1 MGYLTR
7 NVAPTLGWFLQRIT
21 AIFLAFGL
29 LVHFWVLHFVIERP
43 VTFAKVQER
52 MLTPGWVIFDLL
64 LLVFVLYHALNGLW
78 NIIIDYNPSPAFR
91 KVLGWGIFIF
101 GLALLIIGIYA
112 LIPFTLNGGAG

>member
-7 NVAPTLGWFLQRIT
+7 NVAPTLGWYLQRIT

-43 VTFAKVQER
+43 VTFVKVQER

-64 LLVFVLYHALNGLW
+64 LLIFAVYHGLNGLW
-78 NIIIDYNPSPAFR
+78 NVIIDYNPPAGLR
-91 KVLGWGIFIF
+91 KFLGWLFFIV
-101 GLALLIIGIYA
+101 GLALVIVGFYA
-112 LIPFTLNGGAG
+112 LIPFTVNGGGI

>member
-7 NVAPTLGWFLQRIT
+7 NVAPTRGWFLQRIT

-64 LLVFVLYHALNGLW
+64 LLVFAIYHALNGLW
-78 NIIIDYNPSPAFR
+78 NVIIDYNPSPAFR

-101 GLALLIIGIYA
+101 GLALLIVGIYA
-112 LIPFTLNGGAG
+112 LIPFTLSGGTG

>member
-7 NVAPTLGWFLQRIT
+7 NVAPTLGWYLQRIT

-64 LLVFVLYHALNGLW
+64 LLIFAVYHGLNGLW
-78 NIIIDYNPSPAFR
+78 NVIIDYNPPAGLR
-91 KVLGWGIFIF
+91 KFLGWLFFIV
-101 GLALLIIGIYA
+101 GLALVIVGFYA
-112 LIPFTLNGGAG
+112 LIPFTVNGGAI